1 MSGMVPL
8 GEAAKSVS
16 PRFNLVS
23 LVPSAL
29 LVSGIGFLI
38 LSGSFS
44 GVPSIHL
51 LVKRLEGVNVFLGS
65 VLLLAVLS
73 FALVLQPFQLLLVRV
88 LEGYW
93 DQTPV
98 LRSFRYFGVEIN
110 RRRRLKIKR
119 LRGDDD
125 LLARLYPPSIEDF
138 LPTRLGNVLRA
149 AERRAEKSHGFTE
162 PVEMFPRIY
171 PYMSPPLAEAIADA
185 RDDLDVA
192 CRMCVVLWLLALV
205 SGVVFAADGA
215 VPATDGAVLAAPVA
229 GALLAV
235 LAYRGAV
242 RTGEEYGKFLFYV
255 FDLHRRDLI
264 RALGYDPPRNPKEEK
279 ELIKD
284 ITAWL
289 VHDRP
294 APTRHRERSTPGSAG
309 RPSS

>member
-16 PRFNLVS
+16 PRFNLVG
-23 LVPSAL
+23 LIPSAL

-38 LSGSFS
+38 VSGSFS

-51 LVKRLEGVNVFLGS
+51 LVERLSRISVFLGS
-65 VLLLAVLS
+65 ILLLAVLS

-93 DQTPV
+93 DQIPV
-98 LRSFRYFGVEIN
+98 LRSLRFIGVEIN
-110 RRRRLKIKR
+110 RRRRMEIQKR
-119 LRGDDD
+119 DHE
-125 LLARLYPPSIEDF
+125 LLARLYPPKIKDL

-149 AERRAEKSHGFTE
+149 AERRAGTNHGFSE

-185 RDDLDVA
+185 RDDLDIA
-192 CRMCVVLWLLALV
+192 CRMCAVLWLLALV
-205 SGVVFAADGA
+205 SSIVFVIDGA
-215 VPATDGAVLAAPVA
+215 VHATGGAVLAVPAVA
-229 GALLAV
+229 ALLAA

-242 RTGEEYGKFLFYV
+242 RVGAEYGKFLYYV

-264 RALGYDPPRNPKEEK
+264 RALGYDPPRNPEAEK
-279 ELIKD
+279 ELIEA

-289 VHDRP
+289 VKEFP
-294 APTRHRERSTPGSAG
+294 GPGTVPGERSTGG
-309 RPSS
+309 

>member
-1 MSGMVPL
+1 VSGMVPL

-23 LVPSAL
+23 LIPSAL

-38 LSGSFS
+38 LSDSFS
-44 GVPSIHL
+44 VVPNMHML
-51 LVKRLEGVNVFLGS
+51 TKRLEGVNVFLGS

-73 FALVLQPFQLLLVRV
+73 FALVTQPFQLLLVRI

-93 DQTPV
+93 DRIPI

-110 RRRRLKIKR
+110 RRRRLKMQR
-119 LRGDDD
+119 LTQDDKM
-125 LLARLYPPSIEDF
+125 LARLYPPNVEDF

-149 AERRAEKSHGFTE
+149 AERRAGKNHGFTD

-171 PYMSPPLAEAIADA
+171 PYMSPQLAEAIADA

-205 SGVVFAADGA
+205 SGVAFAVDGA
-215 VPATDGAVLAAPVA
+215 VPATGGVVLALPVVA
-229 GALLAV
+229 ALLAI

-284 ITAWL
+284 INEWL

-294 APTRHRERSTPGSAG
+294 APVRHRERSPQGSAG
-309 RPSS
+309 RPQP

>member
-1 MSGMVPL
+1 VSGMVPL
-8 GEAAKSVS
+8 GEATKSVS

-23 LVPSAL
+23 LIPSAL
-29 LVSGIGFLI
+29 LVSGIGFLV

-44 GVPSIHL
+44 GVPNTHL
-51 LVKRLEGVNVFLGS
+51 LVKRLEDINVFLGS

-93 DQTPV
+93 DQIPV

-110 RRRRLKIKR
+110 RRRHLKIHE
-119 LRGDDD
+119 LTQDDD
-125 LLARLYPPSIEDF
+125 LLARLYPPRVEDF
-138 LPTRLGNVLRA
+138 LPTRLGNVLRS
-149 AERRAEKSHGFTE
+149 AERRAGKNHGFTE

-171 PYMSPPLAEAIADA
+171 PYMSPPLAEALADA

-192 CRMCVVLWLLALV
+192 CRMCIVLWLLASV
-205 SGVVFAADGA
+205 S
-215 VPATDGAVLAAPVA
+215 GAVLAVDGAVAATRGAALAVPV
-229 GALLAV
+229 GGILLAV

-242 RTGEEYGKFLFYV
+242 RTGEEYGKLLFYV

-264 RALGYDPPRNPKEEK
+264 RALGYSPPRNPKEEK

-284 ITAWL
+284 ITHWL
-289 VHDRP
+289 VHDGP
-294 APTRHRERSTPGSAG
+294 APTRHRERPTQGSAG
-309 RPSS
+309 LPSS

>member
-23 LVPSAL
+23 LIPSAL
-29 LVSGIGFLI
+29 LASGIGFLI

-51 LVKRLEGVNVFLGS
+51 LVKRLEGVNVFLAS

-73 FALVLQPFQLLLVRV
+73 FALVLQPFQLLLVRL

-98 LRSFRYFGVEIN
+98 LRSLRFIGVEIN
-110 RRRRLKIKR
+110 RRRRDRINSIP
-119 LRGDDD
+119 GNED
-125 LLARLYPPSIEDF
+125 LLARRYPPETIDL

-149 AERRAEKSHGFTE
+149 AERRAGKHHGFTE

-192 CRMCVVLWLLALV
+192 CRMCAVLWLLALV
-205 SGVVFAADGA
+205 SGVVFIVDGA
-215 VPATDGAVLAAPVA
+215 VPATGGAILAVPVA
-229 GALLAV
+229 GGLLAV

-242 RTGEEYGKFLFYV
+242 RNGEGYGRFLYYV

-264 RALGYDPPRNPKEEK
+264 RALGYDPPRNPKAEE
-279 ELIKD
+279 ELIKA

-289 VHDRP
+289 VREEP
-294 APTRHRERSTPGSAG
+294 APVQYRASPTGE
-309 RPSS
+309 